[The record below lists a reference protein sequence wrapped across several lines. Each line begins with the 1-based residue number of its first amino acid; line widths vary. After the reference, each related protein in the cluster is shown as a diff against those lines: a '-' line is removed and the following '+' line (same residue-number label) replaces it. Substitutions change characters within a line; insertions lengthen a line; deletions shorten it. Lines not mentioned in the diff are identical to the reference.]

1 MDVFSKT
8 GLLPKK
14 HHRCI
19 SLESGQSST
28 KKSCLQK
35 TPSDPPRFFPRRY
48 STPELAMRRHALKY
62 QRDDSVPPVQPI
74 SNKSCQT
81 DILGLD
87 KYLQRPGN
95 VSPQNE
101 STADPEAAAAA
112 VLRAY
117 KKPSKRPKVR
127 SVAVHCERRRLSFA
141 AFKGCQ
147 KFKHVYKRKISLPQP
162 SSATTSTDDG
172 RRRDSGVLPKLR
184 PDRTTETERP
194 VAANKVS
201 ATVKLPRIPT
211 RDARP
216 ETDRPDDGGGVRTRL
231 ARLTRP
237 QSTGSSCDGSGDRKL
252 VAAYFRARSAP
263 KIYSPRFHEAP
274 PQLTDR
280 EPQSTPGSSDT
291 ADTTLDM
298 SFGQQQPVEAAATCA
313 MSATTA
319 AGTRTV
325 STSTTFTEPGFPIV
339 FSCESVLRHPLDGG
353 YVSHTESHRFSVH
366 YVSADDA
373 RSSVTAT
380 SDTDADGG
388 TSLVFTSAGACQREQ
403 CLTGDSVSVTLG
415 AKPTD
420 GSATSASTSSGVAGE
435 RRLVVER
442 CTDVRR
448 SKNAAADRGTGETS
462 TDCGTRETAT
472 DRVTSEM
479 VTGRGTS
486 ETATDDRGTN
496 ETATDRCTSEITTTD
511 DDRPTASEPLPSSPS
526 PPSSTTSPSSSSSV
540 RYCWP
545 TSRNATDEGAEKL
558 QENGEHDA
566 VRKTDGFYVLGKGDG
581 ANAFEKTAPPTVVNK
596 TIDTLEQADEG
607 VAGTELELHAHTD
620 DDDMPLQSDERNY
633 EQLTQNHQIIESGR
647 TFSNQSP
654 KPDDTESVLAGRQN
668 DSGPIENDNT
678 HANVAEPI
686 AEHCTTNAEPA
697 AQQQSIANNYLAV
710 PSDSCLQSDEDTAVA
725 ELMESR
731 RRNEMNRSNPTSE
744 SSGKRAVAGAV
755 DRNRTGYR
763 ENGPIGQSNE
773 QQFDSKKR
781 NIPNRLNDSMSRK
794 RDDDRDAVSH
804 NPARR
809 LLQGLSSR
817 ATPAQH
823 SNAVDRG
830 STVNNATE
838 TTSVPRN
845 AVNDRQHDYEPFGK
859 RIANGFQDDSRRTV
873 CNRDATTHDCRGCAN
888 EDAKKNTPM
897 RSEVCGGGN
906 DRDGDYPYDSGKNRH
921 SVSKRRLESV
931 DEATETSKQQES
943 NYVGGFMYGDTFNRS
958 KKPPQKYGEYSGYY
972 DNNSKKVNFS
982 SKPDCRYD
990 YYRSEHVPKACGHSP
1005 RDEDCTVFA
1014 EHGSCHNS
1022 TAQLPY
1028 YSHLDFK
1035 NTYAL
1040 GERKCTTD
1048 DDDDDDDESLT
1059 DSLEDG
1065 CKYEGSAV
1073 SYFLALDG
1081 QKSAVTFTLKMPGT
1095 LESRLNRRHSQLK
1108 KHLHVSTTVRKS
1120 AGAVRVRT
1128 RHKGCQTLWTVEK
1141 GVQVQRGS
1149 TANSDD
1155 RRTLETL
1162 LAGLGRSHVSENQI
1176 RLVGGR
1182 KMVSEGNQTE
1192 QPPANRHT
1200 QTTRDV
1206 AAGRET
1212 PESGAAA
1219 QGRKGKNQ
1227 MLAMKKFS
1235 ADNALMVG
1243 VVRQNKY
1250 CKGKEALEGAKN
1262 DQLLTLSK
1270 GWINFYTLRDESAD
1284 AEAQVELNDN
1294 DDDLKTE
1301 EDSQQYT
1308 VHVQAIPEP
1317 SVTLPVVHVPNR
1329 NNTLQL
1335 PKTSS
1340 TTAKHLPKL
1349 VQTETNNNHQCPAHL
1364 VNANGWCV
1372 SVDGPNNMHMK
1383 VSLLPDKAGIKTSEH
1398 FDLNDENKLEARR
1411 LALQRKTNYMR
1422 KPYRN
1427 IKRTQSTPRDM
1438 FSADVSRTESALSA
1452 ESKYIET
1459 IDTQLLIHK
1468 ARRRLSQEW
1477 DTRIQNRGLTESV
1490 QLVVTGDSVSS
1501 RTSQHYATGGHQ
1513 HCSFRRQS
1521 RRI

>member
-8 GLLPKK
+8 GFLPKK

-35 TPSDPPRFFPRRY
+35 TPLDPPRFFPRRY
-48 STPELAMRRHALKY
+48 STPELAMRRHALRH
-62 QRDDSVPPVQPI
+62 QRDDGVPPIQPI

-95 VSPQNE
+95 ATPQHE
-101 STADPEAAAAA
+101 SAADPEAAAAA

-117 KKPSKRPKVR
+117 RKPSKRPKVR

-172 RRRDSGVLPKLR
+172 GRRQDSGVLPKLR
-184 PDRTTETERP
+184 PDRTAETERP
-194 VAANKVS
+194 VAASKIS

-211 RDARP
+211 REARP
-216 ETDRPDDGGGVRTRL
+216 EADRPDDVKTRL

-237 QSTGSSCDGSGDRKL
+237 QSTGSSGDGSGDRKL
-252 VAAYFRARSAP
+252 AAAYFRARSAP
-263 KIYSPRFHEAP
+263 KIYSPKFHDTPLRPSA
-274 PQLTDR
+274 DR
-280 EPQSTPGSSDT
+280 GAPQSTPRSSDT
-291 ADTTLDM
+291 VDTTLDV
-298 SFGQQQPVEAAATCA
+298 SFGQQQSVDAAAASA
-313 MSATTA
+313 MAATA
-319 AGTRTV
+319 AASTRTV
-325 STSTTFTEPGFPIV
+325 STSTNFEEPNFPIV

-373 RSSVTAT
+373 RSSVTGT
-380 SDTDADGG
+380 SDTDADSG
-388 TSLVFTSAGACQREQ
+388 TSLVFTSAGACQRER
-403 CLTGDSVSVTLG
+403 CLTGESVSVTMG
-415 AKPTD
+415 GKPAAD
-420 GSATSASTSSGVAGE
+420 GSATSSSTANVAGE

-448 SKNAAADRGTGETS
+448 SKNEVADRDT
-462 TDCGTRETAT
+462 CRET
-472 DRVTSEM
+472 

-486 ETATDDRGTN
+486 ETTIDRGTS
-496 ETATDRCTSEITTTD
+496 ETATDRGTSEITVTD
-511 DDRPTASEPLPSSPS
+511 DDRPTVSEPPPSPQSSPSSPS
-526 PPSSTTSPSSSSSV
+526 STSSPSSYSSV

-545 TSRNATDEGAEKL
+545 TSRNAADAEKL
-558 QENGEHDA
+558 QENGEHEEHDA
-566 VRKTDGFYVLGKGDG
+566 VQKTEGFYVLGKGDG
-581 ANAFEKTAPPTVVNK
+581 GGNAFEKVAPPTTVNK
-596 TIDTLEQADEG
+596 TIDTLGETGEG
-607 VAGTELELHAHTD
+607 VVGAELELPARTDDDDDDNDD

-633 EQLTQNHQIIESGR
+633 ERLTQNHQIIESGR

-654 KPDDTESVLAGRQN
+654 KSDDTESVLAERLN
-668 DSGPIENDNT
+668 DLGPIENDNT
-678 HANVAEPI
+678 HANVAKPI
-686 AEHCTTNAEPA
+686 AEHSTTTAEPT
-697 AQQQSIANNYLAV
+697 AQQLSIANNHLAV
-710 PSDSCLQSDEDTAVA
+710 PSDRRLQSDKDTAVA
-725 ELMESR
+725 EVMELR
-731 RRNEMNRSNPTSE
+731 RRNEMQRSNPTSE
-744 SSGKRAVAGAV
+744 SSGRRAVDV
-755 DRNRTGYR
+755 NRTGYR
-763 ENGPIGQSNE
+763 ESGQIGQSNE
-773 QQFDSKKR
+773 QKFDAKKR
-781 NIPNRLNDSMSRK
+781 NMPSRLNDNMSRK
-794 RDDDRDAVSH
+794 RDDDKDSF
-804 NPARR
+804 NPAHR
-809 LLQGLSSR
+809 LLHGPSSN

-823 SNAVDRG
+823 SNAINRG
-830 STVNNATE
+830 STMNNATE
-838 TTSVPRN
+838 TMAVPSRN
-845 AVNDRQHDYEPFGK
+845 TMNDNQHYEPFGK
-859 RIANGFQDDSRRTV
+859 RISNRFQDDCRRAV
-873 CNRDATTHDCRGCAN
+873 CEQDAMTNDCRVCAN
-888 EDAKKNTPM
+888 EDAKKTATAQP
-897 RSEVCGGGN
+897 EVYDASN
-906 DRDGDYPYDSGKNRH
+906 DRNGGYSYDTGKNRNP
-921 SVSKRRLESV
+921 VSKRRLESV

-943 NYVGGFMYGDTFNRS
+943 NYVGGFVFGDTFNRS
-958 KKPPQKYGEYSGYY
+958 KKSSQKYGERAEYGGYY

-982 SKPDCRYD
+982 SKPECRYD
-990 YYRSEHVPKACGHSP
+990 YYRSEHVPETCGHSP
-1005 RDEDCTVFA
+1005 REEDCTVFA
-1014 EHGSCHNS
+1014 DHGSRPNPA
-1022 TAQLPY
+1022 AQLPY
-1028 YSHLDFK
+1028 YSHLDYK
-1035 NTYAL
+1035 GAYGH
-1040 GERKCTTD
+1040 GERKCLADVTDD

-1065 CKYEGSAV
+1065 CKFEGTAV

-1108 KHLHVSTTVRKS
+1108 KHLHMSTTVRKS
-1120 AGAVRVRT
+1120 TGTVRVRT

-1149 TANSDD
+1149 TANADD
-1155 RRTLETL
+1155 RRALQTL

-1176 RLVGGR
+1176 RVVGGR

-1212 PESGAAA
+1212 PEISATASGK
-1219 QGRKGKNQ
+1219 KGKNH
-1227 MLAMKKFS
+1227 MTAMKKFS

-1270 GWINFYTLRDESAD
+1270 GWINFYTLKDDSAD
-1284 AEAQVELNDN
+1284 VEAQELNDN

-1301 EDSQQYT
+1301 DDNQQYT

-1317 SVTLPVVHVPNR
+1317 GESAVTLPVVHVPNR

-1349 VQTETNNNHQCPAHL
+1349 VQTESNNNQQCPAHL
-1364 VNANGWCV
+1364 ANSNGWCV

-1383 VSLLPDKAGIKTSEH
+1383 VSLLPDKAGIKTAEH
-1398 FDLNDENKLEARR
+1398 FDLNDEKKLETRR

>member
-1 MDVFSKT
+1 MDVFSKA

-35 TPSDPPRFFPRRY
+35 TPSDTPRFFPRRY
-48 STPELAMRRHALKY
+48 STPELAMRKHALRC
-62 QRDDSVPPVQPI
+62 QRDDSIPPVQPI

-87 KYLQRPGN
+87 KYLQRPGKA
-95 VSPQNE
+95 SPQHE
-101 STADPEAAAAA
+101 SAADSEEAAAA

-162 SSATTSTDDG
+162 SSATTSTDEG

-184 PDRTTETERP
+184 PDRTTESEIRP

-201 ATVKLPRIPT
+201 AAVKLPRIPT

-216 ETDRPDDGGGVRTRL
+216 EADRPVDGVRTRL
-231 ARLTRP
+231 AKLTRP
-237 QSTGSSCDGSGDRKL
+237 QSTGSSGDGSGDRKL
-252 VAAYFRARSAP
+252 VSAYFRARSAP
-263 KIYSPRFHEAP
+263 KIYSPRFHDAP
-274 PQLTDR
+274 PQLSDR
-280 EPQSTPGSSDT
+280 EPQSTAGSSDT

-298 SFGQQQPVEAAATCA
+298 SFDQQQPVNAEATSAIT
-313 MSATTA
+313 ATTA

-325 STSTTFTEPGFPIV
+325 STSTSFAEPGFPIV

-366 YVSADDA
+366 YVPADDA
-373 RSSVTAT
+373 RSSVTT
-380 SDTDADGG
+380 TCDTDADGG

-403 CLTGDSVSVTLG
+403 CLTGESVSVTLG
-415 AKPTD
+415 GKPAD
-420 GSATSASTSSGVAGE
+420 GSATSTSTTNVAGE
-435 RRLVVER
+435 RRLIVER
-442 CTDVRR
+442 CTDLRQ
-448 SKNAAADRGTGETS
+448 SKNTTTDYSTGKTTTDRS
-462 TDCGTRETAT
+462 TRETAT
-472 DRVTSEM
+472 SRVTSEM
-479 VTGRGTS
+479 
-486 ETATDDRGTN
+486 AN
-496 ETATDRCTSEITTTD
+496 DRCTGEITATD
-511 DDRPTASEPLPSSPS
+511 DDRPTVSEPPPS
-526 PPSSTTSPSSSSSV
+526 PPSSPSSTSSPSSFSSV

-545 TSRNATDEGAEKL
+545 TSGNATNGRVEKL
-558 QENGEHDA
+558 QENTQHDA
-566 VRKTDGFYVLGKGDG
+566 VQKTEGFHVLGKGDG
-581 ANAFEKTAPPTVVNK
+581 TNAFEKAVQPTAVNK
-596 TIDTLEQADEG
+596 TIDTLEETDKG
-607 VAGTELELHAHTD
+607 VVGAELELHARTDDD

-654 KPDDTESVLAGRQN
+654 KPDDTESVLVGRQN
-668 DSGPIENDNT
+668 DLGPIENDNT
-678 HANVAEPI
+678 HANVTESI
-686 AEHCTTNAEPA
+686 AEHCTTNAELI
-697 AQQQSIANNYLAV
+697 AQQLPISNNYLTV
-710 PSDSCLQSDEDTAVA
+710 PSDRHLQSDEDTTVA
-725 ELMESR
+725 EIMESR
-731 RRNEMNRSNPTSE
+731 RRNEMQRSNPTSE
-744 SSGKRAVAGAV
+744 SSGRRTVAGAV
-755 DRNRTGYR
+755 DKNRAGYR
-763 ENGPIGQSNE
+763 ENGQSND

-781 NIPNRLNDSMSRK
+781 NMPNRLYDNMSRK
-794 RDDDRDAVSH
+794 RDDDQDPDSYNAT
-804 NPARR
+804 RR
-809 LLQGLSSR
+809 PLHESSSR
-817 ATPAQH
+817 PTPAQH
-823 SNAVDRG
+823 SNAADRR
-830 STVNNATE
+830 STTNNSTE
-838 TTSVPRN
+838 MTAMSKK
-845 AVNDRQHDYEPFGK
+845 AMNDHQHGYEPFGK
-859 RIANGFQDDSRRTV
+859 RIANGFQDDNRRAV
-873 CNRDATTHDCRGCAN
+873 RERDLSTNPCQGCAN
-888 EDAKKNTPM
+888 NEDTKKNATM
-897 RSEVCGGGN
+897 RSDVYGGGN
-906 DRDGDYPYDSGKNRH
+906 DRDGGHSFDTGKNRH
-921 SVSKRRLESV
+921 PVSKRRLESV
-931 DEATETSKQQES
+931 DEVTETSKQHES
-943 NYVGGFMYGDTFNRS
+943 NYAGGYLFGNTFNRN
-958 KKPPQKYGEYSGYY
+958 KKPTQNYGEHAEYGGYY
-972 DNNSKKVNFS
+972 DNSSKKVNFS
-982 SKPDCRYD
+982 SKPDRRYD
-990 YYRSEHVPKACGHSP
+990 YYRSEHVPKTSGHSP

-1014 EHGSCHNS
+1014 DHGSCHNS
-1022 TAQLPY
+1022 APQLPY

-1035 NTYAL
+1035 DTY
-1040 GERKCTTD
+1040 GRDDRKCIADVTD
-1048 DDDDDDDESLT
+1048 DYDDDDDDESLT

-1065 CKYEGSAV
+1065 CKYEGSAI

-1108 KHLHVSTTVRKS
+1108 KHLHVSTAVRKS

-1149 TANSDD
+1149 TANADD
-1155 RRTLETL
+1155 HRALVTL
-1162 LAGLGRSHVSENQI
+1162 LAGLGRNHVSENQI

-1192 QPPANRHT
+1192 QPPANRYT

-1212 PESGAAA
+1212 PESGVTAP
-1219 QGRKGKNQ
+1219 GRKGKNQ
-1227 MLAMKKFS
+1227 TLSMKKFS
-1235 ADNALMVG
+1235 ADKALMVG
-1243 VVRQNKY
+1243 VVRQNKH

-1270 GWINFYTLRDESAD
+1270 GWINFYTLKDDNAD

-1301 EDSQQYT
+1301 DESQQYT

-1349 VQTETNNNHQCPAHL
+1349 VQTETNNNHQCPTHL

-1383 VSLLPDKAGIKTSEH
+1383 VSLLPDKAGIKTSEQ
-1398 FDLNDENKLEARR
+1398 FDPNDENKLEARR

-1477 DTRIQNRGLTESV
+1477 DTRVQNRGLTESV